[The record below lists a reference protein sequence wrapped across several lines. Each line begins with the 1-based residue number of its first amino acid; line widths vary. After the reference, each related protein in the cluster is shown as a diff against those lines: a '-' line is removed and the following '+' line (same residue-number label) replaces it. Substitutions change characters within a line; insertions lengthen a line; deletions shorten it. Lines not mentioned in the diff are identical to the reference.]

1 MSMSDKLFGTYTQRN
16 KKRINDTV
24 KEICSLED
32 KYKSM
37 SNSELSSQTDIFR
50 KRLKNG
56 ETEKDIM
63 VEAFAVCR
71 EATRRCLG
79 MFHYEVQLS
88 SAVAMQDN
96 CISEMKTGEGKTL
109 VQILVAYLNAI
120 SGKGVHVMT
129 SNDYLTERDC
139 KENSK
144 VYEFLGLSCGFVP
157 ENRTRKISR
166 EEKQKL
172 YACDIV
178 YTKASTVGFDYLND
192 NLVKDEKDRYI
203 KRPFNFAIID
213 EVDSI
218 LLDEAS
224 TAMILSS
231 NKKDSSDPLDNKNLC
246 KWAGDFIKKYDCK
259 VVSQKVNV
267 EGMTYT
273 GSILFLDEKEVM
285 LSTRM
290 ISDIEKFIPNFD
302 NKDYDDLYELGL
314 RQNAVVNAILAEYA
328 YHKDVD
334 YVIEEKNG
342 KEISIIDKN
351 TGRVATGK
359 RLSKGLHEALEAK
372 EDVPI
377 KASNVVTAR
386 CTFPDFFSMY
396 SSGICGMTGTSNIE
410 AFKDLYYLET
420 YEVPSRK
427 PNIRIDY
434 EDEVYLTK
442 NAKYRA
448 IINEVISCHDKLQ
461 PVLIGTDSI
470 EESEM
475 VSKLLNEAGIR
486 HQLLNA
492 VKNENE
498 AGIVKSA
505 GLLGKVTVT
514 TNMAGRGTDIKL
526 GEGVLEVG
534 GLHVISTTY
543 NKSER
548 IDNQLRGRA
557 ARQGDPGSSKCFVSL
572 EDEIVLENDSML
584 AISPKVTYLKQTN
597 PYDRITN
604 ESICK
609 KVKMC
614 QAKKESKDAENR
626 KFEEEFGK
634 ILTEQKNIFYS
645 QRDKMLKSKTVSEAL
660 TGVIDNYSSL
670 LSTKTK
676 NEVIALIGQYVPST
690 AIEQCDFS
698 NPIKLKEQLSYLFK
712 GRINFLETSNQI
724 NNYAFKAK
732 SKMLSVLDDYYIDML
747 NRLTQDRVSAGLNAY
762 AGRNIFD
769 EYRTYA
775 YEIASSAT
783 PYIQNELLAYALRPT
798 LRYGA
803 YLPNFTLSS
812 EEKGVVL

>member
-1 MSMSDKLFGTYTQRN
+1 MSMSDKIFGTYTQRN
-16 KKRINDTV
+16 RKRINETV
-24 KEICSLED
+24 KEICALEN

-37 SNSELSSQTDIFR
+37 SDSELSSQTDIFR

-178 YTKASTVGFDYLND
+178 YAKASTVGFDYLND
-192 NLVKDEKDRYI
+192 NLVKNEKDRYI

-231 NKKDSSDPLDNKNLC
+231 NKKDSLDPLDNENLC
-246 KWAGDFIKKYDCK
+246 KWARDFIKKYDCK
-259 VVSQKVNV
+259 VVPQKVNV

-285 LSTRM
+285 LSQRM
-290 ISDIEKFIPNFD
+290 SNDIEKYIPDFD
-302 NKDYDDLYELGL
+302 INNNDDVYEHGI
-314 RQNAVVNAILAEYA
+314 RKAAVINAILAQYA
-328 YHKDVD
+328 YHKDID
-334 YVIEEKNG
+334 YIVENG

-359 RLSKGLHEALEAK
+359 RLSNGLHEAIEAK
-372 EDVPI
+372 ENVAI
-377 KASNVVTAR
+377 KASNIVTAR

-410 AFKDLYYLET
+410 AFRDLYYLET

-442 NAKYRA
+442 EAKYKA
-448 IINEVISCHDKLQ
+448 IINEVISCHEKLQ

-475 VSKLLNEAGIR
+475 VSKLLKEAGIR

-498 AGIVKSA
+498 AGIVKNA

-526 GEGVLEVG
+526 GDGVLEVG

-572 EDEIVLENDSML
+572 EDDIVLENDSML
-584 AISPKVTYLKQTN
+584 AFNPKVTYLKGTN
-597 PYDRITN
+597 PYGRVTS

-614 QAKKESKDAENR
+614 QAKRESKDAATR

-634 ILTEQKNIFYS
+634 ILTEQKNIFYKN
-645 QRDKMLKSKTVSEAL
+645 RDKILKSKTISEAL
-660 TGVIDNYSSL
+660 DSTIDSYSGF
-670 LSTKTK
+670 LSTKTHD
-676 NEVIALIGQYVPST
+676 EIVSLIGQFVPASM
-690 AIEQCDFS
+690 IDSCDFS
-698 NPIKLKEQLSYLFK
+698 NSKKTKEQLSTLLKK
-712 GRINFLETSNQI
+712 GISSLETSGQI
-724 NNYAFKAK
+724 NNYDDKVR
-732 SKMLSVLDDYYIDML
+732 SKLLSVVDDYYIDML
-747 NRLTQDRVSAGLNAY
+747 NRLTQNRASAGLKAY
-762 AGRNIFD
+762 AGKNIFD
-769 EYRTYA
+769 EYRLYA
-775 YEIASSAT
+775 YSLAQSSV
-783 PYIQNELLAYALRPT
+783 PYIQNELLAYALKPT
-798 LRYGA
+798 IPYGT
-803 YLPNFTLSS
+803 YLPDLTVM
-812 EEKGVVL
+812 EEKGVKL

>member
-16 KKRINDTV
+16 KKRINDIV

-37 SNSELSSQTDIFR
+37 SDSELSSQTDIFR

-79 MFHYEVQLS
+79 MFHYEVQLA
-88 SAVAMQDN
+88 SAAAMQDN

-139 KENSK
+139 KENRK

-166 EEKQKL
+166 AEKQKL
-172 YACDIV
+172 YSCDIV

-192 NLVKDEKDRYI
+192 NLVKNIDDRYI

-246 KWAGDFIKKYDCK
+246 KWARDFIKKYDCK

-334 YVIEEKNG
+334 YVIENKSEK
-342 KEISIIDKN
+342 EVSIIDKN

-442 NAKYRA
+442 EAKYRA

-475 VSKLLNEAGIR
+475 VSKLLNESGIR

-498 AGIVKSA
+498 AGIVKNA

-597 PYDRITN
+597 PYGRVTN

-614 QAKKESKDAENR
+614 QAKRESKDAENR

-634 ILTEQKNIFYS
+634 ILTEQKNIFYG
-645 QRDKMLKSKTVSEAL
+645 QRDKMLKSKTISDAL
-660 TGVIDNYSSL
+660 TGVIDNYSSF

-676 NEVIALIGQYVPST
+676 NEVITLIGQYVPSP

-698 NPIKLKEQLSYLFK
+698 NPIKLKEQLNYLFK

-724 NNYAFKAK
+724 NNYADKAR

-762 AGRNIFD
+762 AGKNIFD

-775 YEIASSAT
+775 YEIASSAI

-803 YLPNFTLSS
+803 YLPNFTVSN

>member
-1 MSMSDKLFGTYTQRN
+1 MSMSDKIFGTYTQRN
-16 KKRINDTV
+16 RTRVNDTV
-24 KEICSLED
+24 KKICALED

-37 SNSELSSQTDIFR
+37 SDSELSSQTDMFR

-56 ETEKDIM
+56 ETEEDIM

-79 MFHYEVQLS
+79 MFHYEVQLA

-157 ENRTRKISR
+157 ENRTRKITR

-172 YACDIV
+172 YSCDIV
-178 YTKASTVGFDYLND
+178 YAKASTIGFDYLND
-192 NLVKDEKDRYI
+192 NLVKKESDRYI
-203 KRPFNFAIID
+203 KRPFHFAIVD

-231 NKKDSSDPLDNKNLC
+231 SKTDSADPLDNRNLC
-246 KWAGDFIKKYDCK
+246 EWARDFIKKYDCK
-259 VVSQKVNV
+259 VVAQKTNI

-290 ISDIEKFIPNFD
+290 ISDMEKYIPDFD
-302 NKDYDDLYELGL
+302 INNHDDLFELGI
-314 RQNAVVNAILAEYA
+314 RQNAVNNAILAEYA

-334 YVIEEKNG
+334 YIIENG

-359 RLSKGLHEALEAK
+359 RLSNGLHEAIEAK
-372 EDVPI
+372 ERVPI
-377 KASNVVTAR
+377 KASNIVTAR

-396 SSGICGMTGTSNIE
+396 EAGVCGMTGTSNIE
-410 AFKDLYYLET
+410 AFKDLYHLET

-442 NAKYRA
+442 EAKYKA
-448 IINEVISCHDKLQ
+448 IINEIISCHERLE

-470 EESEM
+470 EESETI
-475 VSKLLNEAGIR
+475 SRLLSEAGIR

-492 VKNENE
+492 VRNENE
-498 AGIVKSA
+498 NGIIKNA

-526 GEGVLEVG
+526 GPGVLEVG

-572 EDEIVLENDSML
+572 EDEIVAENDSLL
-584 AISPKVTYLKQTN
+584 AISPKVAMLKATH
-597 PYDRITN
+597 PYDRVTS

-609 KVKMC
+609 RVKAC
-614 QAKKESKDAENR
+614 QSKRESKDAEAR
-626 KFEEEFGK
+626 KTEEEFGK
-634 ILTEQKNIFYS
+634 IITEQKNIFYR
-645 QRDKMLKSKTVSEAL
+645 QRDEVLKSKNISEVL
-660 TGVIDNYSSL
+660 SGIIDGYTTYLSSK
-670 LSTKTK
+670 SP
-676 NEVIALIGQYVPST
+676 EDIVALIGQFVPSQM
-690 AIEQCDFS
+690 IYSCDFTS
-698 NPIKLKEQLSYLFK
+698 PLKLKESLSKLFSGRISYLENS
-712 GRINFLETSNQI
+712 GSIA
-724 NNYAFKAK
+724 NYSDKVRGK
-732 SKMLSVLDDYYIDML
+732 LLSVIDEYYVNIL
-747 NRLTQDRVSAGLNAY
+747 NQLTQDRVGAGLTAY
-762 AGRNIFD
+762 SGKNIFD
-769 EYRTYA
+769 EYRSYA
-775 YEIASSAT
+775 YELLNTIT
-783 PYIQNELLAYALRPT
+783 PYIQNEFLAYAMRPA
-798 LRYGA
+798 LRYGS
-803 YLPNFTLSS
+803 YIPNFAGVS

>member
-1 MSMSDKLFGTYTQRN
+1 MSMSDKIFGTYTQRN
-16 KKRINDTV
+16 RKRINETV
-24 KEICSLED
+24 KEICLLES

-37 SNSELSSQTDIFR
+37 SDSELSSQTDVFR

-79 MFHYEVQLS
+79 MFHYEVQLA

-172 YACDIV
+172 YSCDVV
-178 YTKASTVGFDYLND
+178 YAKASTVGFDYLND
-192 NLVKDEKDRYI
+192 NLVKNENDRYI

-231 NKKDSSDPLDNKNLC
+231 SKKDSLDPLDNRNLC
-246 KWAGDFIKKYDCK
+246 KWAHDFIQKYDCK
-259 VVSQKVNV
+259 IVPQKVNV
-267 EGMTYT
+267 EGMTFT
-273 GSILFLDEKEVM
+273 GCILFLDEKEVM
-285 LSTRM
+285 LSQRM
-290 ISDIEKFIPNFD
+290 LNDIEKFIPDFD
-302 NKDYDDLYELGL
+302 NKNIDDINEFNL
-314 RQNAVVNAILAEYA
+314 RQSAVVNAILAQYA

-334 YVIEEKNG
+334 YIVENG

-359 RLSKGLHEALEAK
+359 RLSKGLHEAIEAK
-372 EDVPI
+372 ENVTI
-377 KASNVVTAR
+377 KASNEVTAR

-410 AFKDLYYLET
+410 AFRDLYYLET

-442 NAKYRA
+442 EAKYRA
-448 IINEVISCHDKLQ
+448 IINEVISCHEKLQ

-475 VSKLLNEAGIR
+475 VSKLLKEAGIR

-498 AGIVKSA
+498 AGIVKNA

-526 GEGVLEVG
+526 GDGVLEVG

-572 EDEIVLENDSML
+572 EDDIVLENDSML
-584 AISPKVTYLKQTN
+584 AFNPKVNYLKEIN
-597 PYDRITN
+597 PYARITN

-614 QAKKESKDAENR
+614 QAKRESKDAETR

-634 ILTEQKNIFYS
+634 IMTEQKNIFYKS
-645 QRDKMLKSKTVSEAL
+645 RDKILKSKTISEAL
-660 TGVIDNYSSL
+660 DTTINNYSEF
-670 LSTKTK
+670 LSTKTHD
-676 NEVIALIGQYVPST
+676 EIISLIGQFVPSSM
-690 AIEQCDFS
+690 IDSCDFS
-698 NPIKLKEQLSYLFK
+698 NSKKTKEQLSKIFK
-712 GRINFLETSNQI
+712 DRIKYLETSDQI
-724 NNYAFKAK
+724 NNYIDKVR
-732 SKMLSVLDDYYIDML
+732 SKLLSVSDEYYISLL
-747 NRLTQDRVSAGLNAY
+747 NYMSENRSSAGLNAY
-762 AGRNIFD
+762 AGKNVFD
-769 EYRTYA
+769 EYRYRVCNEA
-775 YEIASSAT
+775 DIAK
-783 PYIQNELLAYALRPT
+783 PYIQNELLAYALKPT
-798 LRYGA
+798 LRYGT
-803 YLPNFTLSS
+803 YIPDFTVM
-812 EEKGVVL
+812 EDNKGVVL